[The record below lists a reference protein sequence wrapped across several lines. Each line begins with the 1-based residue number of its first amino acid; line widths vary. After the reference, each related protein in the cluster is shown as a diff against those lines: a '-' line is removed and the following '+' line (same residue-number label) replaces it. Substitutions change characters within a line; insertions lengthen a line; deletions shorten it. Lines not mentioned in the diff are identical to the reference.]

1 MPRNETEEQLA
12 NLWQDLLGVETVGVH
27 DNFMELGGDS
37 LLAILLNTRLRE
49 TFHVHLSVQDLF
61 DGPTVAEMAE
71 RLLAADQQAV
81 QTIEEK
87 LDMLEHLSD
96 DEVQKLLAELKQQN

>member
-1 MPRNETEEQLA
+1 
-12 NLWQDLLGVETVGVH
+12 
-27 DNFMELGGDS
+27 MELGGDS

-49 TFHVHLSVQDLF
+49 IFHVHLSVQDLF

-71 RLLAADQQAV
+71 HLQAADQQAV
-81 QTIEEK
+81 QSIAAK

-96 DEVQKLLAELKQQN
+96 DEVQKLLAELKQQD